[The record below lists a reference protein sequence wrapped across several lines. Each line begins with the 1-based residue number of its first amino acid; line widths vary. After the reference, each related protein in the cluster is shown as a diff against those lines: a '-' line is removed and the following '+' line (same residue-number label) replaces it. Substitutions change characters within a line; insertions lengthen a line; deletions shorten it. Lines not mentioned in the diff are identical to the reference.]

1 MASRTNS
8 GTKPG
13 KQTNSAT
20 KAGANR
26 ANLGSTSNL
35 DRTLKDLES
44 AFADWESLSTAKPR
58 AAADSMPRKAVA
70 QSAAPQDEELR
81 KKTKKLLKD
90 LRRQLADLT

>member
-1 MASRTNS
+1 MASRSNS

-13 KQTNSAT
+13 KQTTSAT
-20 KAGANR
+20 KTG

-44 AFADWESLSTAKPR
+44 AFADWESLSSAKPR
-58 AAADSMPRKAVA
+58 AASDSMPRKAAA
-70 QSAAPQDEELR
+70 QSAAPQDDELR
-81 KKTKKLLKD
+81 KKTKKLLKN